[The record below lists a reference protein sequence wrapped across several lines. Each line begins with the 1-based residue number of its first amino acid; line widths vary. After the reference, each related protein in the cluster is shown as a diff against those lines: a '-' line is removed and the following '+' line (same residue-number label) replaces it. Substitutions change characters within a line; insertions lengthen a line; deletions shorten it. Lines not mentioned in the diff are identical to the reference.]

1 MEDLPAAV
9 GERER
14 EQGGGPEDAV
24 VEAGEFG
31 GGRGVLQR
39 LQQLGELR
47 ALLAAEEFGDRRQLL
62 HEGDDAAGSGHGV
75 FGACGDWR
83 LLLHGVRGRVLRGCV
98 SLPDRA
104 DHRRV
109 LLRALPAVR
118 DREYAERRV

>member
-1 MEDLPAAV
+1 MEDLPTAV

-14 EQGGGPEDAV
+14 EQGGGSEDAV

-31 GGRGVLQR
+31 GGRGMLQR

-62 HEGDDAAGSGHGV
+62 HEGDDAAAPGHEV
-75 FGACGDWR
+75 FGACDSWR
-83 LLLHGVRGRVLRGCV
+83 LLLHGVRGRVLRGFV

-104 DHRRV
+104 DDRRIH
-109 LLRALPAVR
+109 LRALPTVC
-118 DREYAERRV
+118 DRKYAEKSA

>member
-62 HEGDDAAGSGHGV
+62 HEGDDKGAEEPRAEDVAAGAQHGK
-75 FGACGDWR
+75 
-83 LLLHGVRGRVLRGCV
+83 GR
-98 SLPDRA
+98 
-104 DHRRV
+104 
-109 LLRALPAVR
+109 
-118 DREYAERRV
+118 